1 MLSALG
7 AAGFS
12 DCVHYEYKYPDSI
25 LGFLDSH
32 ADRFD
37 HDPRLSQYVEA
48 RRPA

>member
-1 MLSALG
+1 LLSALG

-12 DCVHYEYKYPDSI
+12 DCTHFTYKDPGSI